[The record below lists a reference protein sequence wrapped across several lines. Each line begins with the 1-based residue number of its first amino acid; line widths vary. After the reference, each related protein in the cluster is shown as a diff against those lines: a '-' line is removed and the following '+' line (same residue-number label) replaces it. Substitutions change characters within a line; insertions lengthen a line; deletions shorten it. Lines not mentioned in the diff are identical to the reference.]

1 MKTKIICAALCALM
15 CCGIF
20 AGCADNSSASETS
33 PEAGVTES
41 LTEETSAEESA
52 VPSPVVLT
60 EETVKLTGR
69 TELIDDTLWCAF
81 SGTGADFVYTGKG
94 LDITI
99 VGDGAA
105 TVGSDNQARVAVYV
119 NGERVVDE
127 MIDSAEK
134 TFRVA
139 ENDEITTSEIQIIK
153 LSETAQSTIGI
164 KPFVLAEGESV
175 APAEAKPLKIEF
187 IGDSITCGYGVDDEV
202 KENHFSTSTEDVTK
216 AYAYKTAQLLDAD
229 YSMVSISG
237 WGIISGYTND
247 PNKKADS
254 QQIPLYYGKLGYSY
268 NKFAGTTAPQDIDW
282 DFSRFKP
289 DIIVIN
295 LGTNDNSYVKGD
307 KDKRA
312 EFEQAYMDFIGQV
325 RENNPDADIFCVLGI
340 MGAELFNDVGEAAL
354 FYSEEN
360 SDDKVHFLQLPTQ
373 DGTLGFA
380 ADWHPTEATHQVA
393 AEYLAGEIKNTLGLE

>member
-1 MKTKIICAALCALM
+1 MKTKIICAALCAM
-15 CCGIF
+15 ICCGLF
-20 AGCADNSSASETS
+20 AGCSDNSSAAETTSE
-33 PEAGVTES
+33 AAVTEAVS
-41 LTEETSAEESA
+41 EETTSEAPAE
-52 VPSPVVLT
+52 PSPVVLT

-81 SGTGADFVYTGKG
+81 SGTGADFIYTGKG

-105 TVGSDNQARVAVYV
+105 TVGSDCQARVAVYV

-139 ENDEITTSEIQIIK
+139 ESDEITTSEIQIIK

-164 KPFVLAEGESV
+164 KPLVLGEGESIV
-175 APAEAKPLKIEF
+175 PAEAKALKIEF

-247 PNKKADS
+247 ASKKADS
-254 QQIPLYYGKLGYSY
+254 QCIPLYYGKLGYSY

-282 DFSRFKP
+282 DFSRYQP

-295 LGTNDNSYVKGD
+295 LGTNDNSYVNGSM
-307 KDKRA
+307 DKRT
-312 EFEQAYMDFIGQV
+312 EFVNAYKDFIGQV
-325 RENNPDADIFCVLGI
+325 RENNPDAEIFCTLGI
-340 MGAELFNDVGEAAL
+340 MGAQLFTDAAEAAIA
-354 FYSEEN
+354 FSEETG
-360 SDDKVHFLQLPTQ
+360 DTKVHYIQLPTQ
-373 DGTLGFA
+373 DGSLGYA
-380 ADWHPTEATHQVA
+380 ADWHPTEATHEVA
-393 AEYLAGEIKNTLGLE
+393 AEYLSGEIKNTLGLE

>member
-1 MKTKIICAALCALM
+1 
-15 CCGIF
+15 
-20 AGCADNSSASETS
+20 E
-33 PEAGVTES
+33 
-41 LTEETSAEESA
+41 
-52 VPSPVVLT
+52 PSPVVLT
-60 EETVKLTGR
+60 EDNVKLTGR

-81 SGTGADFVYTGKG
+81 SGTGADFIYTGKG
-94 LDITI
+94 LDVTI

-139 ENDEITTSEIQIIK
+139 ESDELTTSEIQIVK

-202 KENHFSTSTEDVTK
+202 KEHHFSTSTEDVTK

-254 QQIPLYYGKLGYSY
+254 QQIPFYYGKLGYSY

-282 DFSRFKP
+282 DFSRFKS

-312 EFEQAYMDFIGQV
+312 EFETAYMDFIGQV
-325 RENNPDADIFCVLGI
+325 RENNPDAHIFCVLGI

-354 FYSEEN
+354 FYSEN
-360 SDDKVHFLQLPTQ
+360 NNDDKVHFLQLPTQ
-373 DGTLGFA
+373 DGTLGYA
-380 ADWHPTEATHQVA
+380 ADWHPTEATHEVA
-393 AEYLAGEIKNTLGLE
+393 AEYLAGEIKTALGLE

>member
-1 MKTKIICAALCALM
+1 MKRKIICAALCALM

-20 AGCADNSSASETS
+20 AGCADNSSASETA

-41 LTEETSAEESA
+41 LTEEASAEESA

-60 EETVKLTGR
+60 EENVKLTGR

-139 ENDEITTSEIQIIK
+139 ESDEITTSEIQIIK

-237 WGIISGYTND
+237 WGVISGYTNSPD
-247 PNKKADS
+247 KKADS

-312 EFEQAYMDFIGQV
+312 EFEAAYMDFIGQV

-340 MGAELFNDVGEAAL
+340 MGAELFNEMGEAAII
-354 FYSEEN
+354 YSEDN
-360 SDDKVHFLQLPTQ
+360 GDDKVHFLQLPTQ
-373 DGTLGFA
+373 DGTLGYA
-380 ADWHPTEATHQVA
+380 ADWHPTEATHEVA

>member
-1 MKTKIICAALCALM
+1 MKTKIICAALCAVI
-15 CCGIF
+15 CCGLF
-20 AGCADNSSASETS
+20 AGCSDSSADAADTSE
-33 PEAGVTES
+33 AAAVTE
-41 LTEETSAEESA
+41 TTAEEAA

-81 SGTGADFVYTGKG
+81 SGTGADFTYTGKG

-99 VGDGAA
+99 VGDNAAIGAA
-105 TVGSDNQARVAVYV
+105 DNQARAAIYV

-127 MIDSAEK
+127 MINASEK

-139 ENDEITTSEIQIIK
+139 ESDEITTSEIKIIK
-153 LSETAQSTIGI
+153 LSETAHSTFGI
-164 KPFVLAEGESV
+164 KPLVLGEGESV
-175 APAEAKPLKIEF
+175 APVESKALKMEF

-202 KENHFSTSTEDVTK
+202 KEHHFSTTTEDVTK

-247 PNKKADS
+247 PEKKSDK

-282 DFSRFKP
+282 DFSRYQP
-289 DIIVIN
+289 DVIVIN
-295 LGTNDNSYVKGD
+295 LGTNDNSYVKGNM
-307 KDKRA
+307 DKRN
-312 EFEQAYMDFIGQV
+312 EFSAAYKEFIGQI
-325 RENNPDADIFCVLGI
+325 REKNPDAHIFCVLGI

-354 FYSEEN
+354 KFSEEN
-360 SDDKVHFLQLPTQ
+360 GDDKVHFLQLPTQ
-373 DGTLGFA
+373 DGSLGFA
-380 ADWHPTEATHQVA
+380 ADWHPTEGTHQVA

>member
-1 MKTKIICAALCALM
+1 MKTRIICAALCALM

-20 AGCADNSSASETS
+20 AGCADNSSASEAA
-33 PEAGVTES
+33 PEAAVTEAVS
-41 LTEETSAEESA
+41 EETSAEESA

-81 SGTGADFVYTGKG
+81 SGTGADFIYTGKG

-139 ENDEITTSEIQIIK
+139 ESDEITTSEIQIIK

-175 APAEAKPLKIEF
+175 APAEAKPLKMEF

-237 WGIISGYTND
+237 WGVISGYTNSPD
-247 PNKKADS
+247 KKADS

-282 DFSRFKP
+282 DFSRYTP

-295 LGTNDNSYVKGD
+295 LGTNDNSYVRGNME
-307 KDKRA
+307 KRT
-312 EFEQAYMDFIGQV
+312 EFVSAYKDFIGQI

-340 MGAELFNDVGEAAL
+340 MGAELFTDAAEAAIA
-354 FYSEEN
+354 YSEEN
-360 SDDKVHFLQLPTQ
+360 GDDKVHFLQLPTQ
-373 DGTLGFA
+373 DGTLGYA
-380 ADWHPTEATHQVA
+380 ADWHPTEATHEVA